1 MRKAVLSGLLALA
14 LGACGGDR
22 VDFSAPVQRSLDFQQ
37 GDQGV
42 ATGFADY
49 PAGEEDFYE
58 LEAGWEAV
66 PGLEGVN
73 GLYLSGNNHSDD
85 LFMYAAGRLSGLSP
99 GRRYEV
105 LISLDYATS
114 VGAECAGVGDSPGSS
129 VYVKA
134 GVSTI
139 QPSASVDGEGWLRMN
154 LDKGNQST
162 GGSDAL
168 VLGDMAGSQT
178 GCADNPY
185 EIKSVSSAGQ
195 AFSAISDAA
204 GGLWLLAGTDSGFEG
219 RTRIYITRISVRLSP
234 RD

>member
-1 MRKAVLSGLLALA
+1 MRQFVLSGSLLLM
-14 LGACGGDR
+14 LCGCGGDR
-22 VDFSAPVQRSLDFQQ
+22 VDFSAPLERVVDFQQ

-42 ATGFADY
+42 STGFADY

-66 PGLEGVN
+66 PGLDGVN

-85 LFMYAAGRLSGLSP
+85 LFMYFAGRLSGLAP
-99 GRRYEV
+99 GRRYDA

-114 VGAECAGVGDSPGSS
+114 VGADCAGVGGSPGSS

-134 GVSTI
+134 GLSMI
-139 QPSASVDGEGWLRMN
+139 EPGASVDGDGLLRMN
-154 LDKGNQST
+154 VDKGNQST

-168 VLGDMAGSQT
+168 VLGDMAGSQG

-195 AFSAISDAA
+195 AFSATSDAA
-204 GGLWLLAGTDSGFEG
+204 GDLWLMAGTDSGFEG
-219 RTRIYITRISVRLSP
+219 TTRIYFTRIALRLTP
-234 RD
+234 RE